1 MQVLLLATDEQ
12 RSLPPLTDALAAPM
26 VPIVDRPVMAT
37 TVELLARAGLKQ
49 VLVSLY
55 ERGGQIAAYFGGG
68 RRWGLE
74 IRYLT
79 QRQAQGS
86 AGALR
91 FASGLLSETFLVLP
105 GDALIDLDIDAA
117 LAFHRAHGGIAT
129 AILAPTR
136 GEGGAAQIRVA
147 SDGRVLGIGVGEP
160 GAAQLSATHAYIFE
174 PTALSCI
181 PQLGLCE
188 ITQDLLPALLT
199 RGDLVYGYSMDG
211 YWNPLNSIA
220 AFQEAQ
226 QVYLYSAYRQG
237 ASEQQ
242 VEDGPVAAV
251 RFPSLEARQITAG
264 IWVGRDHSIHP
275 SVKLAPPTYIGAS
288 SWIGREVELGP
299 GSIIGANAVIDD
311 EATIR
316 ASTVLS
322 NTYVGRLV
330 HIDERVVTPVSIS
343 DGATGETTRVVDP
356 FLIGRV
362 GAAVEGRNP
371 LRRGVSLLVTVVL
384 LVLLSPLMLLV
395 GMLALFL
402 TGELFVRSLRI
413 GQRLGAS
420 VELQT
425 FQILRFR
432 TRPPSGKPTQLGR
445 LLERWDLHR
454 LPELL
459 NVLRGEMA
467 LVGVKPLYTEEA
479 ARLTEEWHQ
488 RRHER
493 PAGVTGLWYMQTD
506 PDSDLDSI
514 IVADVYY
521 IATRSLRGD
530 MLLLLR
536 TPRAWLRR
544 SILGRGAEGER
555 EYLIQTDNVQS
566 M

>member
-12 RSLPPLTDALAAPM
+12 RLLPSLTDTLPATM

-91 FASGLLSETFLVLP
+91 FASALLSETVLVLP

-136 GEGGAAQIRVA
+136 SEDGATQIQLS
-147 SDGRVLGIGVGEP
+147 SDGRVLGIGAGEP
-160 GAAQLSATHAYIFE
+160 ATAQLSATHAYIFE
-174 PTALSCI
+174 PAALSCI
-181 PQLGLCE
+181 PDAGSCE
-188 ITQDLLPALLT
+188 ITQDLLPALLA
-199 RGDLVYGYSMDG
+199 RDEPVYGYRMDG
-211 YWNPLNSIA
+211 YWNPLSSITG
-220 AFQEAQ
+220 FQEAQ

-237 ASEQQ
+237 SSEI
-242 VEDGPVAAV
+242 VEGGPVAAV

-275 SVKLAPPTYIGAS
+275 SVRLAPPTYIGAS

-316 ASTVLS
+316 ASTVLN

-330 HIDERVVTPVSIS
+330 HVDERIVTPGSIS
-343 DGATGETTRVVDP
+343 DSATGETTRVVDP

-362 GAAVEGRNP
+362 GATVEGRNP
-371 LRRGVSLLVTVVL
+371 LRRSISRLVTLGL

-395 GMLALFL
+395 GMLALLL
-402 TGELFVRSLRI
+402 TGRVFVRSLRI
-413 GQRLGAS
+413 GQRLGGG
-420 VELQT
+420 VELQR
-425 FQILRFR
+425 FQILRFQ
-432 TRPPSGKPTQLGR
+432 TRLPGGEPSQLGR
-445 LLERWDLHR
+445 LIEHWELHR

-467 LVGVKPLYTEEA
+467 LVGVKPLHSEEA

-493 PAGVTGLWYMQTD
+493 PVGLTGLWYLQTD

-521 IATRSLRGD
+521 TATRSMRGD
-530 MLLLLR
+530 LLLLLR
-536 TPRAWLRR
+536 TPQAWLRR
-544 SILGRGAEGER
+544 SIAGRRTRGER
-555 EYLIQTDNVQS
+555 ESLLQADNVQS